1 MQNVIPFD
9 KPLDMMHLLLP
20 PPNLHSLEKVN
31 GGSWPYKWDLKR
43 EMYMSVE
50 TLEKQLVAEGMPH
63 ILQLHFDGGEE
74 SFRRLDWSRVSW
86 TLTADG
92 VDVARGQGDFVLRCF
107 ERSATEFRDVCRQ
120 AVQQAWERGELPV
133 FNEREYRLL
142 ACMRRIVQRELGAR
156 L

>member
-20 PPNLHSLEKVN
+20 PPKLHSLEKAD

-43 EMYMSVE
+43 EMNMSVE

-74 SFRRLDWSRVSW
+74 SLRRLDWSRVSW

-92 VDVARGQGDFVLRCF
+92 MDVARGQGDFVLRCF
-107 ERSATEFRDVCRQ
+107 ERSATEFRKIPPVPRNGSKNIRKLPPNSKVRQ
-120 AVQQAWERGELPV
+120 PVRG
-133 FNEREYRLL
+133 
-142 ACMRRIVQRELGAR
+142 AGGS
-156 L
+156 